1 MTHGVFIS
9 FMFFFKFLDRLVYKR
24 SHRLFFHIYMV
35 GFLEN
40 KYAFFLVNVQKSENI
55 YIMANKSINKE
66 NVFITKI
73 R

>member
-24 SHRLFFHIYMV
+24 SHSFFFIYMV